1 MGRSIPVS
9 PENYRPRSAI
19 LLQEKLTKNIL
30 ECFDEMK
37 DQGLS
42 TVDISIKI
50 RRKYPTFRVGYISD
64 MRSGMLLG
72 TGRLLAICEAL
83 GIFLA
88 WQTVKTQRQQIAL
101 TEAA

>member
-9 PENYRPRSAI
+9 PESYRPKSVV
-19 LLQEKLTKNIL
+19 LLQEKLTKEIL

-37 DQGLS
+37 GQGLS

-50 RRKYPTFRVGYISD
+50 RKKYPTFRIGYISD
-64 MRSGMLLG
+64 MRCGMLLG
-72 TGRLLAICEAL
+72 TARLLAICEAL
-83 GIFLA
+83 GILLA
-88 WQTVKTQRQQIAL
+88 WQTVKTQRQQITL